1 MSLVDF
7 GNILKFVR
15 GGEPTPEEK
24 KQLFKEA
31 TLMALARAT
40 SSDTNI
46 QNVEVEAVQ
55 KILIKVTG
63 EEVSAADIRVAAESE
78 LFEKQPLEK
87 YLSGV
92 GRKLEAKDRMTIMHS
107 LAEVIRSDERVSH
120 FETDY
125 FDMVARALQ
134 ATPSEIFGLA
144 ADGPQPIDWPKA

>member
-31 TLMALARAT
+31 ALMALARAT
-40 SSDTNI
+40 SADTNI
-46 QNVEVEAVQ
+46 HHLEVEAVQ
-55 KILIKVTG
+55 QILKRVTG
-63 EEVSAADIRVAAESE
+63 EEVSVADVRVAAGSE

-92 GRKLEAKDRMTIMHS
+92 GRKLEAGDRMTIMHS
-107 LAEVIRSDERVSH
+107 LAEVIRSDERVSR

-125 FDMVARALQ
+125 FDMVANALRM
-134 ATPSEIFGLA
+134 TPSEIIGLVA
-144 ADGPQPIDWPKA
+144 AAPRRISRK

>member
-15 GGEPTPEEK
+15 GGQPSPEEK

-31 TLMALARAT
+31 ALMALARAT
-40 SSDTNI
+40 SADTN
-46 QNVEVEAVQ
+46 VHHLEVEAVQ
-55 KILIKVTG
+55 QILRKVTS
-63 EEVSAADIRVAAESE
+63 EEVSVADIRVAAGSE

-92 GRKLEAKDRMTIMHS
+92 GRKLEARDRMIILHS

-125 FDMVARALQ
+125 FDMVANALK
-134 ATPSEIFGLA
+134 ATPSEIIGLVA
-144 ADGPQPIDWPKA
+144 EAPQPIVRQ

>member
-7 GNILKFVR
+7 GNILKFTR

-40 SSDTNI
+40 SADTNI

-55 KILIKVTG
+55 QILKRVTG
-63 EEVSAADIRVAAESE
+63 EEVSVADIQVAAGSE

-92 GRKLEAKDRMTIMHS
+92 GRKLEARDRTTIIHS

-125 FDMVARALQ
+125 FDMVANALKV
-134 ATPSEIFGLA
+134 TPSEIIGLVA
-144 ADGPQPIDWPKA
+144 EAPQPIVRQ

>member
-31 TLMALARAT
+31 ALMALARAT

-46 QNVEVEAVQ
+46 HHLEVEAVQ
-55 KILIKVTG
+55 QILKEVTD
-63 EEVSAADIRVAAESE
+63 EEVSVADIRVAAGSE

-92 GRKLEAKDRMTIMHS
+92 GRKLEAKDRMIIMHS

-125 FDMVARALQ
+125 FDMVANALKV
-134 ATPSEIFGLA
+134 TPSEIIGLVA
-144 ADGPQPIDWPKA
+144 EAPQPIVRQ